1 MSAQQNIQQEV
12 IALIPALH
20 RFGSRFH
27 RSQTDVEDLVQETLL
42 KALRALPSYTPGTN
56 LKSWMF
62 TIMRNAHHTA
72 YQKNKRI
79 TVGTNNMEHLIPAA
93 PSPQEWAIRK
103 IEYDRALAA
112 MPEIYRDV
120 FHLVIEDGE
129 AYDAAADKCAISVG
143 TVKSRVNRA
152 KHFLANHMGDTMST
166 AAAI

>member
-1 MSAQQNIQQEV
+1 MSAELSIQQEV
-12 IALIPALH
+12 VSLIPALQK
-20 RFGSRFH
+20 FAWRFH
-27 RSQTDVEDLVQETLL
+27 RSQTDVDDLVQETLL
-42 KALRALPSYTPGTN
+42 KALRALPSFTPGTS

-72 YQKNKRI
+72 YQKSRRV

-93 PSPQEWAIRK
+93 SSPQEWAIRK

-112 MPEIYRDV
+112 MPPVYRHV
-120 FHLVIEDGE
+120 FHLVIEDGQ
-129 AYDAAADKCAISVG
+129 AYDAAASECQISVG

-166 AAAI
+166 VAAI

>member
-1 MSAQQNIQQEV
+1 MSAEQNIQQEV

-27 RSQTDVEDLVQETLL
+27 RSQNDVEDLVQETLL

-62 TIMRNAHHTA
+62 TIMRNAHHTS

-79 TVGTNNMEHLIPAA
+79 TVGTNNLEHLIQAA

-112 MPEIYRDV
+112 MPPIYRVV
-120 FHLVIEDGE
+120 FHLVVEDGQ
-129 AYDAAADKCAISVG
+129 AYDAAARTCKISVG

-152 KHFLANHMGDTMST
+152 KHFLANHMGDTMT
-166 AAAI
+166 TVAAV